1 MFFPFDNNLV
11 GYQEV
16 VSLKTSDLPI
26 PIFNFPKGSF
36 FVDRTYAK
44 IKGTNKIIRPGIDYL
59 VLSCNETIPF
69 STDALQNEKLKQ
81 AYVRNAILLRTKE
94 VLELEFLL

>member
-44 IKGTNKIIRPGIDYL
+44 IKGTNKILRPGIDYL

-69 STDALQNEKLKQ
+69 STVISTIGLFFNFM
-81 AYVRNAILLRTKE
+81 IS
-94 VLELEFLL
+94 FLSV

>member
-36 FVDRTYAK
+36 FVDRTDAK
-44 IKGTNKIIRPGIDYL
+44 IKGTNKILRPGIDYL

-69 STDALQNEKLKQ
+69 STDVLQNEK
-81 AYVRNAILLRTKE
+81 
-94 VLELEFLL
+94 